1 MPYPLLRRKD
11 FPMTATGARIEEIV
25 TTPQRGSLPQWLPS
39 SRKPRYC
46 GAPPYICATS
56 AISTRSSSE
65 SWRSVHDCKSPPV
78 PLRYKASTGVKT
90 RTSTPDTAIIRQENL
105 SPFTNATVPTAS
117 SGTAIDPRLKLKRL
131 KLTATPT
138 RTKII
143 TNPRRIG
150 EDFTPPE
157 SIHLHHAITT
167 ANPRNGFKSIAPNP
181 RQVELKSKK

>member
-1 MPYPLLRRKD
+1 MPYPLLWRKD
-11 FPMTATGARIEEIV
+11 FPRTGIGARIEETV
-25 TTPQRGSLPQWLPS
+25 TTPHRGSLPQWLSS

-56 AISTRSSSE
+56 ATSICSRSE
-65 SWRSVHDCKSPPV
+65 SSRLVHDCKSPPV

-90 RTSTPDTAIIRQENL
+90 RTSTPDTAIIRQESL

-117 SGTAIDPRLKLKRL
+117 SGTAIDPRLKLNRL
-131 KLTATPT
+131 KLAATPT

-143 TNPRRIG
+143 TNPRRIQ
-150 EDFTPPE
+150 EDFSPPE

-167 ANPRNGFKSIAPNP
+167 ANPRNCFKSLPSKP
-181 RQVELKSKK
+181 LQLELESKK